1 MIIVHGISFGDEFSA
16 ELYEREI
23 REAQARQ
30 TVRFAVA
37 PRHFVDL
44 PSGQRLKAGDEVT
57 LRSLAGGGE
66 APQVTLNR
74 LLRRGQVLEADH
86 VAEGDGPTA
95 A

>member
-1 MIIVHGISFGDEFSA
+1 MIVVGGIQFGDEFSA
-16 ELYEREI
+16 DIYRREI
-23 REAQARQ
+23 RAAKAKQS
-30 TVRFAVA
+30 VRFAVA
-37 PRHFVDL
+37 PRQFVDL

-57 LRSLAGGGE
+57 LGLLAGGE

-74 LLRRGQVLEADH
+74 LLNRGQVLEADH